1 MNKKKAKLVIA
12 LVVVIGGIGAL
23 VATSMSGTLT
33 YYMKPSELL
42 SKAVDDADSV
52 YGELVRVGG
61 TVISD
66 TTKGK
71 ASTRKWEFKIT
82 DSESEDE
89 MVLVSLKETAPS
101 NRITVKYNGILPD
114 TFQDGVIAIADG
126 TLDKNGVFTADTILA
141 KCPSKYEP
149 TDAEQEEMGEKGK
162 ADKDAGRDAGKKVL
176 EQ

>member
-1 MNKKKAKLVIA
+1 MNKKKAKLLIA
-12 LVVVIGGIGAL
+12 LVVVVGGIVAL

-42 SKAVDDADSV
+42 AKAADDAEAV
-52 YGELVRVGG
+52 YGERVRVGG

-82 DSESEDE
+82 DALSEDE

-101 NRITVKYNGILPD
+101 SRITVKYNGILPD

-149 TDAEQEEMGEKGK
+149 ADQQQKDMGEKGK
-162 ADKDAGRDAGKKVL
+162 ADKESGRDAGKKVTG
-176 EQ
+176 Q